1 MAHTIVFEVCQ
12 QARQTDKGHCAQRLS
27 GREQELGLSSTR
39 SADQGG
45 LSCQPGK
52 TWIIVVYRGHAST
65 PFKVNV
71 HKYLA

>member
-27 GREQELGLSSTR
+27 SREQELALSSTC

-45 LSCQPGK
+45 LS
-52 TWIIVVYRGHAST
+52 
-65 PFKVNV
+65 
-71 HKYLA
+71 